1 MTDGMK
7 ADVISDAIRTVAS
20 WLIDRPAYFIL
31 GLVYEIFFN
40 VASAELFSNSTVRNF
55 YYRMQLIIGVFM
67 IFKLAVT
74 ILQGIMSPER
84 ITDQKAG
91 IGNIISRVI
100 IALTMLVVL
109 VPINIPNASNEYEVE
124 LNNNGLLFGTLYSL
138 QNRILANNTLGR
150 LILGTTDEAS
160 DVQTSNNRLAQS
172 ADIFTSTIL
181 KGFIRIN
188 LIPEEDQVAPPEGKG
203 ADTIKENWVCSDL
216 PDDYIN
222 VYTRLDADPGDLFAL
237 VNHTCASTGSSGW
250 FSKLTSA
257 VQKLF
262 GTSHYAFAYRPVIG
276 GIVAFVFSFILI
288 SYTVDVAV
296 RAVKL
301 AVLRLIAPIPI
312 ISYMGPQGKD
322 GGAFGAW
329 VKALMTTYLDI
340 FIRLAIIYFVI
351 FLIQDMI
358 VNGIVI
364 NQAGGFVGIFSF
376 IFICLGLFIFAK
388 QAPKFI
394 KDVLG
399 IKGGPSSVGLN
410 AMLGGTAALI
420 GGAGISGALA
430 AGMNAGGAA
439 MEAQAQGKQAPPAWR
454 TGADLAAQIKT
465 GDPKAKGGLFNNIN
479 DRLMRSAG
487 INAAW
492 KNYGVSKAGL
502 DQEKNRVN
510 NLESQAADAKDYYDR
525 LVQGNLTSQ
534 EMDQLAMSGLITT
547 DHNGNQVISDL
558 ARQRA
563 YQRMNNSQAA
573 ASKARKDYD
582 EIKKFADTHRI
593 TPSAE
598 EKFRRS
604 WKERLPGANNITN
617 RPDFY
622 DEDGSRGVIRNG
634 FVARRTDH
642 QRLVERTVDEHGNVH
657 YGPGTVITGGKDGN
671 RWRPGA
677 DSGAAGTSQY
687 HDNPLTNV
695 DTPGGGPPPGGGP
708 GGPPPGG
715 PH

>member
-100 IALTMLVVL
+100 IALTLLVVL

-465 GDPKAKGGLFNNIN
+465 GDPKAKGGLMNNVT
-479 DRLMRSAG
+479 DRLMRGAG
-487 INAAW
+487 INAARR
-492 KNYGVSKAGL
+492 YGVTTSSVNAAKSRMLQAQDNAAL
-502 DQEKNRVN
+502 AHNLVERVN
-510 NLESQAADAKDYYDR
+510 RNGWDSLSADEQRRIEEAYRAKIGVPNGPLTAAQYEEMKN
-525 LVQGNLTSQ
+525 QGAT
-534 EMDQLAMSGLITT
+534 
-547 DHNGNQVISDL
+547 V
-558 ARQRA
+558 
-563 YQRMNNSQAA
+563 Y
-573 ASKARKDYD
+573 ASKMDGIYGKAKSDYD
-582 EIKKFADTHRI
+582 KANKFADSHRI
-593 TPSAE
+593 STSFE
-598 EKFRRS
+598 EEHRRS
-604 WKERLPGANNITN
+604 IKESFGDKFQAARNVGTNIRN
-617 RPDFY
+617 
-622 DEDGSRGVIRNG
+622 DGVVRGVRESVSNRMAENRGEHQSISDRLTGDNKWRSG
-634 FVARRTDH
+634 TDN
-642 QRLVERTVDEHGNVH
+642 E
-657 YGPGTVITGGKDGN
+657 GGGN
-671 RWRPGA
+671 RIV
-677 DSGAAGTSQY
+677 
-687 HDNPLTNV
+687 DNPWMH
-695 DTPGGGPPPGGGP
+695 GGP
-708 GGPPPGG
+708 PPPGG